1 MQKKRIENKI
11 MQIKRTIYL
20 KTTVDINFKYKQ
32 NKEERPANIIFI
44 LNVLS
49 ENGISLSERHYILWR
64 KKFPFHKNDVLQ
76 NKAVILCAK
85 IA

>member
-1 MQKKRIENKI
+1 MQKKRTENKI
-11 MQIKRTIYL
+11 MQIKLTIYV

-32 NKEERPANIIFI
+32 NKEERPANITFT

-49 ENGISLSERHYILWR
+49 ENGISLSERHDILWR

-76 NKAVILCAK
+76 NKAVNLCAK
-85 IA
+85 IG

>member
-11 MQIKRTIYL
+11 MQIKPTIYL

-49 ENGISLSERHYILWR
+49 ENGVSLSERHHILWR